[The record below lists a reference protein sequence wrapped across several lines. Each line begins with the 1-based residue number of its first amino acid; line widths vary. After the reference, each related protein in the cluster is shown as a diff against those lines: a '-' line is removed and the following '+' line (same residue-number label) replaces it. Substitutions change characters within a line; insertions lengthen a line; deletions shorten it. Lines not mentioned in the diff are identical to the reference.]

1 MLQAAVRTIQ
11 NDGIAGLTLRGV
23 GDQLGVSRTALYR
36 HFADKQALVTAV
48 ADEGFRLLRAALLR
62 AWEEGGAGRAGFE
75 AMGEGYVR
83 FAVEHPAHYRVMF
96 GGVARLHDTQSH
108 DQARIE
114 DAADQGRT
122 AVVPD
127 EDAFQVLV
135 DAIVAQQAQGLVR
148 GDDPRQLALYIWA
161 VVHGIAM
168 LAIDG
173 MLPPQVTPEDLIRFA
188 NQRLRTGV
196 EAAAT

>member
-11 NDGIAGLTLRGV
+11 NDGIDGLTLRGV

-48 ADEGFRLLRAALLR
+48 ADEGFRLLRAALVR
-62 AWEEGGAGRAGFE
+62 AWEAGGAGRAGFE

-96 GGVARLHDTQSH
+96 GGVARRHETRSH
-108 DQARIE
+108 DEARTT
-114 DAADQGRT
+114 DAEQGRT
-122 AVVPD
+122 LDVPD

-135 DAIVAQQAQGLVR
+135 DAIAALQAQGLVR
-148 GDDPRQLALYIWA
+148 DDDPRQLALYIWA

-173 MLPPQVTPEDLIRFA
+173 MLPPQGAPEDLIRFA

-196 EAAAT
+196 EPAST